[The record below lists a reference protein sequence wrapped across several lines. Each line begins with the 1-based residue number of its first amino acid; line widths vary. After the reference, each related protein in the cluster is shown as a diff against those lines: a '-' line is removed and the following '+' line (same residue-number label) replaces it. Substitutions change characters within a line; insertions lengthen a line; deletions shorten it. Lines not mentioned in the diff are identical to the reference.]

1 MARRLHSNGSMKSQ
15 DNSINTV
22 ETIHRIKQEIDKL
35 SEQQSEAL
43 KTATYVGMTAEE
55 AREYDARRQQITKL
69 VEELRLLQNAQ

>member
-15 DNSINTV
+15 DNTINTV